1 MSYLPHVIAKPARD
15 AAITVSRAA
24 TPGEFS
30 LNFGETATI
39 VLTPNQLVDAL
50 AQIQAAIDE
59 HMRLRPVAAA

>member
-15 AAITVSRAA
+15 AVITIGRAA
-24 TPGEFS
+24 TPGDFS

-39 VLTPNQLVDAL
+39 VLTPNQIVETL
-50 AQIQAAIDE
+50 AQLQAAIDE